1 MKIAVPLVFING
13 IKSFIERFF
22 TRKSSALLIW
32 LSVFI
37 GLLAGSVSALFD
49 HGIIL
54 VSEMRLELIHR
65 YGEGDIPLWL
75 IAIPIS
81 SIMAATAFYITH
93 RFAPEAG
100 GSGIPEIEGAMEGM
114 RPVRWKRVIPVK
126 FVGGLLALGSGMA
139 LGREGPS
146 VQLGANVGRMISD
159 IFKVGKVDAQ
169 ALLAA
174 GAAGGLAAAFNAPL
188 AGIMFV
194 IEEMRSQFNYS
205 LTSTKSVFLSA
216 VMATIV
222 MRVFTDQ
229 DAVVTVT
236 QYSHPDLHTLGF
248 YLVLGFCFGVIGIY
262 FNKMILATQDIYLSI
277 HKGRRWYFVGIG
289 AFLGAIFGALSI
301 VAPDVAFSG
310 IELIPHVEGGHF
322 LAGGLLLLFLV
333 RTFTTLLSFGSGA
346 PGGVFAPTLAL
357 GTLFGMLFGVIAQA
371 LFPDLI
377 TEPGAFAI
385 AGMGGLFA
393 ATVRAPITGI
403 LLVIEMTSNYEMILP
418 LIVTCLGATMVAQTL
433 GGRPIYTQLLERTL
447 KLAMRAKRQET
458 TDKAMDRISGKY
470 TKHDKQEE
478 KS

>member
-1 MKIAVPLVFING
+1 MKIALPRVFIIG
-13 IKSFIERFF
+13 FQRFIERFF
-22 TRKSSALLIW
+22 TSKSSALLIW
-32 LSVFI
+32 LSIFI
-37 GLLAGSVSALFD
+37 GLLAGVLSALFD
-49 HGIIL
+49 HGIIW
-54 VSEMRLELIHR
+54 VSEMRLGFIES
-65 YGEGDIPLWL
+65 YSDTEIPLWL
-75 IAIPIS
+75 IAIPVS
-81 SIMAATAFYITH
+81 SLMAGTAFYITH

-126 FVGGLLALGSGMA
+126 FFGGLLALGSGMA

-159 IFKVGKVDAQ
+159 LFKVNKVDGQ

-205 LTSTKSVFLSA
+205 LTSTKSVFMSA

-222 MRVFTDQ
+222 MRLFTDQ

-248 YLVLGFCFGVIGIY
+248 YLILGFCFGVIGIF
-262 FNKMILATQDIYLSI
+262 FNKMVLATQDMYLSI
-277 HKGRRWYFVGIG
+277 HQNQRWIFVSIG
-289 AFLGAIFGALSI
+289 LILGALFGALSVI
-301 VAPDVAFSG
+301 EPDIAFSG
-310 IELIPHVEGGHF
+310 IELIPHVEGGHYF
-322 LAGGLLLLFLV
+322 AGGLLLLFLL
-333 RTFTTLLSFGSGA
+333 RTVTTLLSFGSGA

-357 GTLFGMLFGVIAQA
+357 GTLFGMLFGVTAHY
-371 LFPDLI
+371 LFPELI

-447 KLAMRAKRQET
+447 KLSMREKRQQT
-458 TDKAMDRISGKY
+458 TKKAMFRILGKY
-470 TKHDKQEE
+470 KR
-478 KS
+478 

>member
-1 MKIAVPLVFING
+1 MKIALPPICVIGFKGFID
-13 IKSFIERFF
+13 RFF
-22 TRKSSALLIW
+22 TRKNSALLIW
-32 LSVFI
+32 LSIFI
-37 GLLAGSVSALFD
+37 GLLAGTVSALFD
-49 HGIIL
+49 HGIIWISAL
-54 VSEMRLELIHR
+54 RLDFINTYSDSEL
-65 YGEGDIPLWL
+65 PLWL
-75 IAIPIS
+75 IAIPVS
-81 SIMAATAFYITH
+81 SLMAGTAFYITH
-93 RFAPEAG
+93 RFAPESG

-126 FVGGLLALGSGMA
+126 FFGGLLALGSGMA

-159 IFKVGKVDAQ
+159 IFKVDKVDGQ

-205 LTSTKSVFLSA
+205 LTSTKSVFMSA

-222 MRVFTDQ
+222 MRLFTDQ

-248 YLVLGFCFGVIGIY
+248 YLILGFCFGVIGIM
-262 FNKMILATQDIYLSI
+262 FNKMVLTTQDMYLSI
-277 HKGRRWYFVGIG
+277 HQNQRWVFVGIG
-289 AFLGAIFGALSI
+289 LLLGALFGALSVI
-301 VAPDVAFSG
+301 EPDVAFSG
-310 IELIPHVEGGHF
+310 MELIPHVEGGHYF
-322 LAGGLLLLFLV
+322 AGGLILLFFF
-333 RTFTTLLSFGSGA
+333 RIITTLLSFGSGA

-357 GTLFGMLFGVIAQA
+357 GTLFGMLFGVVAHA
-371 LFPDLI
+371 LFPELV

-418 LIVTCLGATMVAQTL
+418 LIVTCLGATMVAQAL

-447 KLAMRAKRQET
+447 KLSMREKRQQT
-458 TDKAMDRISGKY
+458 TKKAMFRILGKY
-470 TKHDKQEE
+470 KKYHNK
-478 KS
+478 